1 MMDDGGILWW
11 QTVGQWEQF
20 QSRRCGGFSAAHEPE
35 HTMKLG
41 QMTES
46 KYLKQA
52 DVPAPVLVTIKGFT
66 RVNVAQQDEAPEH
79 KWTIS
84 FAEFEKPMVLNSTN
98 IQLLGVA
105 TGTDDTDEM
114 VGRKVVLYTDPNVS
128 YGGKLVGGLRIRAVR
143 QKTPAAAPVPAPA
156 TAADP
161 FEDDDIPF

>member
-1 MMDDGGILWW
+1 MDAIEYW

-20 QSRRCGGFSAAHEPE
+20 LTRSCGGFPAAHEPE
-35 HTMKLG
+35 PEMKLG

-52 DVPAPVLVTIKGFT
+52 DVQQPVLVTITGFT

-79 KWTIS
+79 KWTLN
-84 FAEFEKPMVLNSTN
+84 FVEFDKPMVLNSTN

-105 TGTDDTDEM
+105 TGTDDTEEM
-114 VGRKVVLYTDPNVS
+114 IGRKIVLYTDPNVS

-143 QKTPAAAPVPAPA
+143 QKNQAAAPAPAPA
-156 TAADP
+156 PAPTADA
-161 FEDDDIPF
+161 FDDDIPF

>member
-1 MMDDGGILWW
+1 MDEIEYA
-11 QTVGQWEQF
+11 QTVAQWEQF
-20 QSRRCGGFSAAHEPE
+20 LTRSCGGFPAAHELEPE
-35 HTMKLG
+35 MKLG

-46 KYLKQA
+46 KYLKQS
-52 DVPAPVLVTIKGFT
+52 DVPQPALVTIKGFT

-128 YGGKLVGGLRIRAVR
+128 YAGKLVGGLRIRAVR
-143 QKTPAAAPVPAPA
+143 QKQQAAPAPQPVA
-156 TAADP
+156 TADP
-161 FEDDDIPF
+161 FDDEDIPF